1 MTLLRSGSRWE
12 KLDVVGSV
20 IVTLF
25 DIELASQS
33 IIIRFFLFSLLII

>member
-1 MTLLRSGSRWE
+1 MTLLRSGSQWE

-25 DIELASQS
+25 DVELGLS
-33 IIIRFFLFSLLII
+33 IHHN